1 MNRDKLYYTEI
12 NGEEYREK
20 IKLLQERIQELTK
33 TNEDLLNKLT
43 KTAMTN
49 GDLIKILKELVYNNN
64 IAPAEEY
71 LHKIDPSFDIY
82 HTKPQQF
89 LDLSEKQQRIL
100 LDNIPLNIGNIFY
113 SREDKSFYILCSI
126 DENIVLYSS
135 DSTGEMY
142 YRPIAIGEQL
152 IPCYSIHQLWY
163 FIEGYLNE
171 MIEIRTEEKNY
182 AIYSSGLD
190 KYLGFSTNKIKS
202 LWNTVVN
209 ITR

>member
-33 TNEDLLNKLT
+33 TNEDLLDKLT

-64 IAPAEEY
+64 ITPAEEY

-100 LDNIPLNIGNIFY
+100 LDNIPLNIGDIFY
-113 SREDKSFYILCSI
+113 CIEDKSFYTLCDI
-126 DENIVLYSS
+126 NENIVLYSS
-135 DSTGEMY
+135 DFTGESY
-142 YRPIAIGEQL
+142 FKPIAIGEQL

-171 MIEIRTEEKNY
+171 VIEIRTEEKNY

-190 KYLGFSTNKIKS
+190 KYLGFSTNKIES

>member
-49 GDLIKILKELVYNNN
+49 GDLIKILKEVVYNNN
-64 IAPAEEY
+64 TTPAEEY
-71 LHKIDPSFDIY
+71 LKEVEPSFDVY
-82 HTKPQQF
+82 HTRPQEF
-89 LDLSEKQQRIL
+89 LDLSKKQQRTL
-100 LDNIPLNIGNIFY
+100 LDNIPLNIGDIFY
-113 SREDKSFYILCSI
+113 YIEDKSFYTLCSI

-135 DSTGEMY
+135 DFTGESY
-142 YRPIAIGEQL
+142 FKPTVIGKQL

-182 AIYSSGLD
+182 AIYSPGLD